1 MKQNKKKN
9 KAVKDAHQPLVL
21 IGAPYRR
28 AGHPLPVFAVKLL
41 LTYMLAVG
49 TVTCFMNM
57 YSIPMEPGF
66 VILQAVLFVT
76 AFLPIFIFVKKRY
89 ALPVFAAVAGVI
101 YFFAHEQINE
111 ALNLFKDYVF
121 IQLESR
127 LLSTLQYVPINSHA
141 FLTRT
146 QDFTSGMN
154 TAMLVLS
161 CLICLICVL
170 CSYKKFRSIPLFMTW
185 SILYIP
191 AFISEDADYSPY
203 FLLIITA
210 FFGLYAISSANGFYS
225 QIPVADGKSDIKN
238 EEKAFKN
245 NLRNKN
251 PIKVA
256 GYQLSHYGKN
266 CLCGIL
272 AAVIVLGSASGVQNM
287 FPGMQ
292 YISTDEIIN
301 NTVKFFTDIGDY
313 INLAFS
319 GNLGGMFNGYF
330 SSDNFFINNNIELN
344 SPAQSSKDPVLKV
357 TSTSESGMY
366 LVGDIGVDFTGRS
379 WVSVQKKNN
388 ANELYS
394 GDYDISD
401 SFSPEQIAQ
410 VTQYLCMF
418 GQYHYD
424 TSAISNDD
432 ENYLRSHFH
441 YPGYYDV
448 SDVMTEIS
456 RIGYNEY
463 YTPALYDSASVR
475 VDYLKNTNIVFKPF
489 MPDNNAYM
497 SNDNFKFYGDTVIRV
512 ADRKN
517 WIQSFES
524 NVLIPNGTAV
534 FGFVRD
540 NSSENKKIEILQ
552 SLGYTY
558 QEARRYF
565 EDKKEYDNYVYDTYL
580 TVPESEKANID
591 RFIEL
596 FESAEGDYAGKVTDS
611 FVYTYGMCEYLRT
624 HYEYSLTADNTS
636 AGNNTMLGNFLFET
650 KQGHCALYASAMTL
664 ALREKGIPAR
674 YITGFTTG
682 ELDYNS
688 DSGMYEKTI
697 NADSLHAWVEVYDND
712 FGWIPFDPTGFGGN
726 NGSSASGNAQQ
737 TTVTTTPP
745 PSTTPTSTTT
755 TDTQTTTPKPETD
768 ETTKPVTKVESGFES
783 NASHSED
790 ETADITVLIIVLLAV
805 AATALI
811 LASLF
816 AFVSSVKQKNEK
828 RKKRFRKSAD
838 TVGAVKEMYGFIM
851 KLFEATDIKPEGT
864 ELPEEFAI
872 RADNLLQPLGMEIR
886 LKDVMRII
894 EKAEF
899 SNDVISEDERR
910 QVYEFT
916 YKLYELILSNAGKV
930 QQIWLKVTL

>member
-21 IGAPYRR
+21 IGATYRR

-57 YSIPMEPGF
+57 YSIPMDPGF

-161 CLICLICVL
+161 CIICLICVL
-170 CSYKKFRSIPLFMTW
+170 CCYKKFRPIPLIMTW
-185 SILYIP
+185 SVLFIP
-191 AFISEDADYSPY
+191 AFLSEDADYSPY
-203 FLLIITA
+203 FLLVITA

-245 NLRNKN
+245 NLRKKN
-251 PIKVA
+251 PIQVA
-256 GYQLSHYGKN
+256 GSQLSHYGKN

-272 AAVIVLGSASGVQNM
+272 AAAIVFGSAFGVQNM

-313 INLAFS
+313 INMAFS

-344 SPAQSSKDPVLKV
+344 SPAQSSSDPVLKV
-357 TSTSESGMY
+357 TSSSKSSMY

-410 VTQYLCMF
+410 ITQYLCMF
-418 GQYHYD
+418 GLYSYD
-424 TSAISNDD
+424 TSGLSYDD

-441 YPGYYDV
+441 YPGYTDV
-448 SDVMTEIS
+448 SDVMTEITNL
-456 RIGYNEY
+456 GYYNEY
-463 YTPALYDSASVR
+463 YAPALYDSASVR

-497 SNDNFKFYGDTVIRV
+497 SNDNFKYYGDTVIRV

-524 NVLIPNGTAV
+524 NVLIPKGTAV

-664 ALREKGIPAR
+664 ALREKGVPAR

-726 NGSSASGNAQQ
+726 NGSSGNAQQ

-755 TDTQTTTPKPETD
+755 TDTHTTTPKPETD

-783 NASHSED
+783 NGSEGSD
-790 ETADITVLIIVLLAV
+790 ESADITVLIIVLLAV

-872 RADNLLQPLGMEIR
+872 RADELLQPLGMEIR
-886 LKDVMRII
+886 LENVMRII

-930 QQIWLKVTL
+930 KQIWLKVTL

>member
-1 MKQNKKKN
+1 MKKNKKKN
-9 KAVKDAHQPLVL
+9 KAVKDAHQPMVL
-21 IGAPYRR
+21 IGTAYRR
-28 AGHPLPVFAVKLL
+28 TGHPLPVFAVKLL

-89 ALPVFAAVAGVI
+89 ALPVFAAAAGMI
-101 YFFAHEQINE
+101 YLFAHEQINE

-161 CLICLICVL
+161 CIICLICVL
-170 CSYKKFRSIPLFMTW
+170 CCYKKFRPIPLIMTW
-185 SILYIP
+185 SVLFIP
-191 AFISEDADYSPY
+191 AFLSEDADYSPY
-203 FLLIITA
+203 FLLVITA

-245 NLRNKN
+245 NLRKKN
-251 PIKVA
+251 PIQVA
-256 GYQLSHYGKN
+256 GSQLSHYGKN

-272 AAVIVLGSASGVQNM
+272 AAAIVFGSAFGVQNM

-313 INLAFS
+313 INMAFS

-344 SPAQSSKDPVLKV
+344 SPAQSSSDPVLKV
-357 TSTSESGMY
+357 TSSSKSSMY

-418 GQYHYD
+418 GLYSYD
-424 TSAISNDD
+424 TSVLSYDD

-441 YPGYYDV
+441 YPGYSDV
-448 SDVMTEIS
+448 SDVMNEIS
-456 RIGYNEY
+456 NLGFNESY
-463 YTPALYDSASVR
+463 APSLYDSASVR

-497 SNDNFKFYGDTVIRV
+497 SNDNFKYYGDTVIRV

-524 NVLIPNGTAV
+524 NVLIPRGTAV
-534 FGFVRD
+534 FGFVRN

-580 TVPESEKANID
+580 TVPESEKGNID

-596 FESAEGDYAGKVTDS
+596 FESAEGDNAGKVSDS
-611 FVYTYGMCEYLRT
+611 FFYTYGMCEYLRT
-624 HYEYSLTADNTS
+624 HYQYSLTADNTS
-636 AGNNTMLGNFLFET
+636 SDNTMLGNFLFET

-682 ELDYNS
+682 ELEYNS

-726 NGSSASGNAQQ
+726 NGSGGNAQQ

-745 PSTTPTSTTT
+745 PSTTTPPASTTT
-755 TDTQTTTPKPETD
+755 TAVQTTTPKPETD
-768 ETTKPVTKVESGFES
+768 ETTQPVTKTESGSES
-783 NASHSED
+783 NGSDGSD
-790 ETADITVLIIVLLAV
+790 ESADITVLIIVLLV
-805 AATALI
+805 VTVTALI
-811 LASLF
+811 AASLF
-816 AFVSSVKQKNEK
+816 TFVSSVKRKNEN

-838 TVGAVKEMYGFIM
+838 TVGAVKEMYDFIM
-851 KLFEATDIKPEGT
+851 KLFEVTDIKPEGT

-872 RADNLLQPLGMEIR
+872 RADELLQPLGMEIR
-886 LKDVMRII
+886 LEDIMKII

-899 SNDVISEDERR
+899 SKGDISEEERR

-916 YKLYELILSNAGKV
+916 NKLYELILKNAGKV
-930 QQIWLKVTL
+930 KQLWLKVTL

>member
-357 TSTSESGMY
+357 TSTSKSSMY

-768 ETTKPVTKVESGFES
+768 ETTKPVTKVESGIES

-851 KLFEATDIKPEGT
+851 KLFEVTDIKPEGT